1 MKRRKKGITAGI
13 LALATVISSVQVTL
27 YAAGEEIRSINVS
40 DSYGSE
46 KARDSEVNANPEYTD
61 GKSDKESYESIPYII
76 GENEELRGENE
87 KHFRLS
93 DGSEIAAMYT
103 NPVHYQENGEW
114 KEYDHTLVSGMNG
127 YIPAGD
133 NMGVCF
139 SSDPASDEIFSFNK
153 DEHSISMSVHKKDVK
168 YSGEASVSVPALP
181 FMYSEEMG
189 QDLSSSGSEDI
200 YSTAENPVSVSG
212 REAFLYDAINPVLGG
227 TKAVR
232 RSISAARASESFV
245 YDVKS
250 TKEAVNEFK
259 LANPGAGE
267 KEIAEA
273 AEKQNQIN
281 EEQRLEI
288 LNSPVNTGVIRYGNM
303 IDGAA
308 LEYTVGAGYI
318 KENIILTEPGESYE
332 YSFEFDTELAV
343 VPGEDGSVSFCDGE
357 EVIFWIPAPYMYD
370 ADGNTSD
377 KVSYS
382 VEVENGNKVLTVK
395 ADSEWIEAK
404 GRAFPVTIDPTLI
417 SKGYNTGVIRDG
429 YVQERGSGGEAVGN
443 LYTGYSSYQ
452 ATGGGVLGRRR
463 VFWRITSLPT
473 IPESSIVVNST
484 VNIMQHLTG
493 GYSYT
498 GSASST
504 KLGMYEVTGEWD
516 SQIGT
521 WSSQPTYSQTLIDYA
536 ETDSSKNGSFLTW
549 DITKLAKK
557 WYSGG
562 ANYGVAILP
571 APEYNGGSSY
581 ASVCLV
587 SSKHGSYYTEA
598 SPAIVVVYRDNK
610 GTEDYWTAQSQS
622 VGAYSTAYVND
633 YNSQITLMHEDI
645 SYPSE
650 VLPFTL
656 YHVFNSSY
664 CNEVTKSNYP
674 FVADSSNMPL
684 GTGWKL
690 NVMESVT
697 PTTISGTRYL
707 VYNDS
712 DGTDHYFYPKDG
724 AYHDEDGLG
733 LKITES
739 GTTREMTDKK
749 GNRKVFINGILSYT
763 VDQNNNKL
771 IMSYNTNEPWNSAW
785 NPTGTDDRLAAIFHY
800 DPASDSYI
808 RIALLNY
815 GSTNGQIYL
824 ANIQLRNGDYVYYYY
839 DLNNSPMT
847 LYRINHS
854 FTGGGNTYFEYN
866 WQNKMSSV
874 YDEASDYGVRY
885 LYDSGRINEIAEYYK
900 QPTKTFGNIIH
911 ISGNSAEKTEY
922 TYEAANAMKAYKNVY
937 LFDYAGRTVNTY
949 TENRTD
955 GTVYGAAMGVYSDE
969 SVKTKNKLAHT
980 SETGVPAVN
989 YFMNPGN
996 EIASDTTSWI
1006 NHSNAEVSGYIART
1020 GQYSRKITNEGGF
1033 SQTMY
1038 MQAGTYTFSAYL
1050 ICDSYISFGSGGG
1063 VYLEIQDGHSNFYSS
1078 EKITERYPLDNGW
1091 QRVTLT
1097 VDISQPGWHTF
1108 VVWMMGG
1115 SGCVYADDMQLE
1127 VGAGAGSANLL
1138 HNGSFEGGVSGWS
1151 GTTLA
1156 VTDSEK
1162 KFGSVA
1168 LKIDIEDVGGAY
1180 QYQYVPVNSSPEIT
1194 YVLSGWAKA
1203 ESVAIDYDRDAA
1215 RAFRLMAEVVYTD
1228 GSSEAHTLDFNT
1240 DITEWQFVS
1249 KPIVPKSSK
1258 TVKGIGVYIQYFR
1271 NANTAYFDGISLIRE
1286 NVQTYKYDSN
1296 GNVTACN
1303 NTAKL
1308 DTSLTYDSAGINL
1321 ISATQPGSGSYSYT
1335 YDSKNNI
1342 SSVSADGVTDTIVRH
1357 SRGNVTATALGNG
1370 YQYKLES
1377 TAYYAD
1383 YGNFVAGSSDCNGVD
1398 TYYAYNNELG
1408 LLKAQMVNGRS
1419 SVSYSYDGR
1428 RLKSLTSGGLSPIV
1442 YEYTRTY
1449 ISSIKRT
1456 DDAHTYTFEY
1466 DSFGNLTAVKYGGS
1480 TLVTYT
1486 YVAGNGNLLRIDY
1499 SNGDAFVYA
1508 YDELDRIKQIGNN
1521 YNVVYKCVYDNSG
1534 NICKIYDGYSKSGT
1548 EAHDVYT
1555 YEYDSLGRAIRENKY
1570 SGTEKVSSKNLTYD
1584 SAGRI
1589 SKNEY
1594 SVDGTKGYWSSVY
1607 DSGGKVTQ
1615 TSLLLPGASVLR
1627 SLKYQY
1633 DELNRP
1639 LFKTLELI
1647 PASYSYGYSYKA
1659 LSDTRT
1665 TMNICK
1671 VDHRKNGNLRYYN
1684 YYMYNGNN
1692 ITSVIKGTC
1701 VSDEVAEATYGYD
1714 TQNQLRY
1721 ENNRAANASYEY
1733 IYDAYGNITSVKQGT
1748 YGSLPEN
1755 TVKTFSY
1762 SGDKL
1767 TNYNGSVI
1775 YYDSTGNPRHF
1786 TYNDYGYNLSWEDG
1800 RRLSSTTVNTV
1811 TTDYRYNADGI
1822 RTQKGDI
1829 QYIVDGAR
1837 ILAEKRSDRT
1847 IYYLYDESGDVVG
1860 FTQKLS
1866 GGAVE
1871 AFYYVKKLQGDVTEL
1886 LNYKLDTVAVYS
1898 YNAWGEMIS
1907 VTDSSGNAITDM
1919 NHIANINPFRYRSY
1933 YYDTE
1938 TGFYY
1943 CGSRYYNP
1951 VFCRWINAD
1960 GYAST
1965 GQGLLGH
1972 NMYAYCENDP
1982 VNHVDSDGEFAIAIG
1997 VGVTTALKILGGAAA
2012 TVMLVDTLNDVCQDV
2027 YEMATHAKKKSLSK
2041 AESKEK
2047 DITINP
2053 KFSAPTYY
2061 QITTMDT
2068 ALKIK
2073 SSNILL
2079 GNKWEAGLVFAWR
2092 KFPNKYAQRYS
2103 GAHFGVI
2110 ISFKTGTAFIDDN
2123 GIEDPKVRSCDP
2135 VVSARPGPIAVWDVQ
2150 ILEVIG

>member
-1 MKRRKKGITAGI
+1 MTE
-13 LALATVISSVQVTL
+13 T
-27 YAAGEEIRSINVS
+27 
-40 DSYGSE
+40 
-46 KARDSEVNANPEYTD
+46 
-61 GKSDKESYESIPYII
+61 I
-76 GENEELRGENE
+76 G
-87 KHFRLS
+87 
-93 DGSEIAAMYT
+93 
-103 NPVHYQENGEW
+103 
-114 KEYDHTLVSGMNG
+114 
-127 YIPAGD
+127 
-133 NMGVCF
+133 
-139 SSDPASDEIFSFNK
+139 
-153 DEHSISMSVHKKDVK
+153 
-168 YSGEASVSVPALP
+168 
-181 FMYSEEMG
+181 
-189 QDLSSSGSEDI
+189 
-200 YSTAENPVSVSG
+200 
-212 REAFLYDAINPVLGG
+212 
-227 TKAVR
+227 
-232 RSISAARASESFV
+232 
-245 YDVKS
+245 
-250 TKEAVNEFK
+250 
-259 LANPGAGE
+259 
-267 KEIAEA
+267 
-273 AEKQNQIN
+273 
-281 EEQRLEI
+281 
-288 LNSPVNTGVIRYGNM
+288 
-303 IDGAA
+303 
-308 LEYTVGAGYI
+308 
-318 KENIILTEPGESYE
+318 
-332 YSFEFDTELAV
+332 
-343 VPGEDGSVSFCDGE
+343 
-357 EVIFWIPAPYMYD
+357 
-370 ADGNTSD
+370 
-377 KVSYS
+377 
-382 VEVENGNKVLTVK
+382 
-395 ADSEWIEAK
+395 
-404 GRAFPVTIDPTLI
+404 
-417 SKGYNTGVIRDG
+417 
-429 YVQERGSGGEAVGN
+429 
-443 LYTGYSSYQ
+443 
-452 ATGGGVLGRRR
+452 
-463 VFWRITSLPT
+463 
-473 IPESSIVVNST
+473 
-484 VNIMQHLTG
+484 
-493 GYSYT
+493 
-498 GSASST
+498 
-504 KLGMYEVTGEWD
+504 
-516 SQIGT
+516 
-521 WSSQPTYSQTLIDYA
+521 
-536 ETDSSKNGSFLTW
+536 
-549 DITKLAKK
+549 
-557 WYSGG
+557 
-562 ANYGVAILP
+562 
-571 APEYNGGSSY
+571 
-581 ASVCLV
+581 
-587 SSKHGSYYTEA
+587 
-598 SPAIVVVYRDNK
+598 
-610 GTEDYWTAQSQS
+610 
-622 VGAYSTAYVND
+622 
-633 YNSQITLMHEDI
+633 
-645 SYPSE
+645 
-650 VLPFTL
+650 
-656 YHVFNSSY
+656 
-664 CNEVTKSNYP
+664 
-674 FVADSSNMPL
+674 
-684 GTGWKL
+684 
-690 NVMESVT
+690 
-697 PTTISGTRYL
+697 
-707 VYNDS
+707 
-712 DGTDHYFYPKDG
+712 
-724 AYHDEDGLG
+724 
-733 LKITES
+733 
-739 GTTREMTDKK
+739 
-749 GNRKVFINGILSYT
+749 
-763 VDQNNNKL
+763 
-771 IMSYNTNEPWNSAW
+771 
-785 NPTGTDDRLAAIFHY
+785 
-800 DPASDSYI
+800 
-808 RIALLNY
+808 
-815 GSTNGQIYL
+815 
-824 ANIQLRNGDYVYYYY
+824 
-839 DLNNSPMT
+839 
-847 LYRINHS
+847 
-854 FTGGGNTYFEYN
+854 
-866 WQNKMSSV
+866 
-874 YDEASDYGVRY
+874 
-885 LYDSGRINEIAEYYK
+885 
-900 QPTKTFGNIIH
+900 
-911 ISGNSAEKTEY
+911 
-922 TYEAANAMKAYKNVY
+922 
-937 LFDYAGRTVNTY
+937 
-949 TENRTD
+949 
-955 GTVYGAAMGVYSDE
+955 
-969 SVKTKNKLAHT
+969 
-980 SETGVPAVN
+980 
-989 YFMNPGN
+989 
-996 EIASDTTSWI
+996 
-1006 NHSNAEVSGYIART
+1006 
-1020 GQYSRKITNEGGF
+1020 
-1033 SQTMY
+1033 
-1038 MQAGTYTFSAYL
+1038 
-1050 ICDSYISFGSGGG
+1050 
-1063 VYLEIQDGHSNFYSS
+1063 
-1078 EKITERYPLDNGW
+1078 
-1091 QRVTLT
+1091 
-1097 VDISQPGWHTF
+1097 
-1108 VVWMMGG
+1108 
-1115 SGCVYADDMQLE
+1115 
-1127 VGAGAGSANLL
+1127 
-1138 HNGSFEGGVSGWS
+1138 
-1151 GTTLA
+1151 
-1156 VTDSEK
+1156 
-1162 KFGSVA
+1162 
-1168 LKIDIEDVGGAY
+1168 
-1180 QYQYVPVNSSPEIT
+1180 
-1194 YVLSGWAKA
+1194 
-1203 ESVAIDYDRDAA
+1203 
-1215 RAFRLMAEVVYTD
+1215 
-1228 GSSEAHTLDFNT
+1228 
-1240 DITEWQFVS
+1240 
-1249 KPIVPKSSK
+1249 
-1258 TVKGIGVYIQYFR
+1258 
-1271 NANTAYFDGISLIRE
+1271 
-1286 NVQTYKYDSN
+1286 
-1296 GNVTACN
+1296 
-1303 NTAKL
+1303 
-1308 DTSLTYDSAGINL
+1308 
-1321 ISATQPGSGSYSYT
+1321 
-1335 YDSKNNI
+1335 
-1342 SSVSADGVTDTIVRH
+1342 RH
-1357 SRGNVTATALGNG
+1357 SRGNVTATSLGNG

-1377 TAYYAD
+1377 TAAYAD
-1383 YGNFVAGSSDCNGVD
+1383 YGNFVSGTADCNGIF
-1398 TYYAYNNELG
+1398 TYYTHYAELG
-1408 LLKAQMVNGRS
+1408 LLKCKMENCRS
-1419 SVSYSYDGR
+1419 SLNYNYEGR
-1428 RLKSLTSGGLSPIV
+1428 QLKSLTSDGLSPIV

-1508 YDELDRIKQIGNN
+1508 YDELDRVKQIANN

-1786 TYNDYGYNLSWEDG
+1786 TYNDYQYNLSWEDG

-1811 TTDYRYNADGI
+1811 TTEYRYNADGI